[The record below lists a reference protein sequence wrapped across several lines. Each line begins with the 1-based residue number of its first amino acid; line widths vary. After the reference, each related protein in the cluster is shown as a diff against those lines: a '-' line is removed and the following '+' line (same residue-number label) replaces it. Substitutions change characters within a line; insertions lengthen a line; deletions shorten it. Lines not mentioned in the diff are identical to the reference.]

1 MKRFLGVCVIWFVL
15 LLICFMLFGNYLM
28 SNFYVILLA
37 VSLLLAIFTCVL
49 ISQSDAIETLENA
62 LTLWKENHSLIQVKK
77 ERTDCS
83 LSHLPASPASKN
95 PGIFK
100 ESPGISVCQKTFQNP
115 RISV

>member
-49 ISQSDAIETLENA
+49 ISQSA
-62 LTLWKENHSLIQVKK
+62 
-77 ERTDCS
+77 DCIRAAS
-83 LSHLPASPASKN
+83 CGKRPAAVTP
-95 PGIFK
+95 
-100 ESPGISVCQKTFQNP
+100 
-115 RISV
+115 